1 MTVVGEARQIL
12 ELLTPQL
19 EAEGYTVYLEPPRQL
34 LPGFMQGYTPDAIA
48 LPAGTLKEAKKKL
61 AIEVAIEGSS
71 ASLKEDVLRQRF
83 IDAKDW
89 ELRVYYAR
97 PDGTRGSLPAMSR
110 EAIDMSL
117 ASIASLVSADQ
128 LQAALLLA
136 WGTFEALGRAIA
148 KGKLARAQSP
158 GRLIEALASDGWVT
172 PSEADTLRGLSDARN
187 QLIHGR
193 LDEDIQR
200 ADLSKFIEIL
210 TSLRS
215 LMDLPASS
223 LNQ

>member
-1 MTVVGEARQIL
+1 MTVVQEARQIL

-48 LPAGTLKEAKKKL
+48 LPARNLKEARKKL

-71 ASLKEDVLRQRF
+71 ASLKEDILKQRF
-83 IDAKDW
+83 MNAKDW

-97 PDGTRGSLPAMSR
+97 PNETRASLPAMSR
-110 EAIDMSL
+110 EAIDTSL
-117 ASIASLVSADQ
+117 ASIASLISTDQ

-136 WGTFEALGRAIA
+136 WATFEALGRAVA
-148 KGKLARAQSP
+148 GGKLARAQSP
-158 GRLIEALASDGWVT
+158 GRLIEVLASDGLVT
-172 PSEADTLRGLSDARN
+172 PSEADTLRGLSKARN

-193 LDEDIQR
+193 LDADIQR
-200 ADLSKFIEIL
+200 ADLLKFIEIL

-215 LMDLPASS
+215 LMDSPASA
-223 LNQ
+223 